1 MAPRYRRRPSVPAVR
16 LDGDEGIDSARLQIL
31 LEDYAQCRDDER
43 TWVIALASLIAVAF
57 TLVGLLAAAVT
68 QTCRFS
74 TSRSCTNVPD
84 YVVGAAPLLPVALI
98 GFLQSLGIIATI
110 RNYYMRAL
118 EEEIRRYAGGP
129 LKAISPVTGASYI
142 DIIAEFVSMRRGNWA
157 YRVLMNLI
165 VVIVLITFG
174 GFACYIAVHMDPRT
188 QAMMTVI
195 YLPIVLLLAYE
206 NYLGGI
212 GGRTMFSTIAQ
223 RYLAHRYSDGY
234 ALHGLVTDAP
244 GDSRAERP
252 LLSYLLLPRVAEWV
266 KWAIAPGAFIVT
278 AWTTGDLRNWHRF
291 ILVWLILEFLIYE
304 ARYQWNDIRGVGEDP
319 KHALST
325 ARMRLPVQHNV
336 QRNIIVSCVTGL
348 ARLAI
353 ALWIAE
359 AAHLLTAVML
369 LIGLVFGTAIIY
381 ETLRTA
387 PESMDPLPRPTARSY
402 AIWITVGIG
411 YAIRSGTGIW
421 LGGYPVL
428 SLTAISGMAYFA
440 AFGIMLVL
448 LVWVLDAASSY
459 TTDGSELLFAEPE
472 STRKVHVSSLLR
484 WAGWTVQVGMGDL
497 QGAVIPVLKVKQ
509 GKLYAPWNVAMLLSA
524 GLAAIVGAR
533 LTRSEPLSEYG
544 PIIAVSIIGAL
555 SLVMLHNFAAR
566 LAVTTTAAIALIG
579 VAFSSARGP
588 LAIVSAVPWVAVAA
602 GYAFFRESTYQELM
616 GFVPSLASGLR
627 TMFRTLPV
635 VALRLVIG
643 RQAWYSAGFTEPSG
657 NPGTLPDNHQV
668 LRRHAGEDGKSE
680 QAANSPLFRKHLMPP
695 APAKRSACRHAERQ
709 LCARLEAASHFDPA

>member
-16 LDGDEGIDSARLQIL
+16 LDGDEGIGSARLQIL

-74 TSRSCTNVPD
+74 TSRACTNVPD
-84 YVVGAAPLLPVALI
+84 YVVGAAPLLPIALI
-98 GFLQSLGIIATI
+98 AFLQSLGIIATI

-118 EEEIRRYAGGP
+118 EEEIRRYAGDP

-142 DIIAEFVSMRRGNWA
+142 DITTEFVSMRRGNWA

-188 QAMMTVI
+188 QATMTVI

-212 GGRTMFSTIAQ
+212 GGRSMFSTVAQ

-234 ALHGLVTDAP
+234 ALHDLVTDAP

-252 LLSYLLLPRVAEWV
+252 LLSYLLMPRVAEWV

-291 ILVWLILEFLIYE
+291 ILVWIILEFLIYE

-325 ARMRLPVQHNV
+325 ARMRLPVQHNA
-336 QRNIIVSCVTGL
+336 QRNIIASCITGV
-348 ARLAI
+348 ARLVI

-359 AAHLLTAVML
+359 AVHLLTAVAL
-369 LIGLVFGTAIIY
+369 LIVLVFGTAIIY
-381 ETLRTA
+381 ETLRTT

-428 SLTAISGMAYFA
+428 SLTAISGMAYFY
-440 AFGIMLVL
+440 AFGITLVL
-448 LVWVLDAASSY
+448 LVWTLEAASSY
-459 TTDGSELLFAEPE
+459 TTDGIESFFAEPG
-472 STRKVHVSSLLR
+472 STRKIHVASLLR
-484 WAGWTVQVGMGDL
+484 WTGWTVQAGMGDL

-509 GKLYAPWNVAMLLSA
+509 GKLYAPWNLTMLLSA
-524 GLAAIVGAR
+524 VLAAIVGAR
-533 LTRSEPLSEYG
+533 LTRSETLSVYG

-555 SLVMLHNFAAR
+555 SLIILRNFAAR
-566 LAVTTTAAIALIG
+566 LAVAIAVVIALIG
-579 VAFSSARGP
+579 AAFLGTRGA
-588 LAIVSAVPWVAVAA
+588 LAIVAAVPWVAVAT
-602 GYAFFRESTYQELM
+602 GYALFRESTYQDLM

-635 VALRLVIG
+635 LALRFVMG

-657 NPGTLPDNHQV
+657 NPAALPDNHQ
-668 LRRHAGEDGKSE
+668 LLHRHVREDGESG
-680 QAANSPLFRKHLMPP
+680 QAAASPLFRNALMSP
-695 APAKRSACRHAERQ
+695 AAGKRNTCRHAAWP
-709 LCARLEAASHFDPA
+709 LCACLVRQPAIAS